1 VSAVETSTPQR
12 TLIVAN
18 LTAATPI
25 LLRAVEEEGV
35 FRRIVGTVQ
44 KEVARRFAAKPG
56 AEGYGYLSVRAAA
69 FASARVLFDLPAGA
83 FRPPPKVKSSVLEL
97 TPREPGFD
105 RARRDGA
112 LRLASLAFRWRR
124 KTLPN
129 ALSSALDRRSVE
141 RALVEMGRDPR
152 ARPEEL
158 SLDDYAELDRR
169 IRPA

>member
-1 VSAVETSTPQR
+1 VSVNR
-12 TLIVAN
+12 LNVGDCVNN
-18 LTAATPI
+18 L
-25 LLRAVEEEGV
+25 VDD
-35 FRRIVGTVQ
+35 
-44 KEVARRFAAKPG
+44 KEVGNLPRISCTLPHDGEVYA
-56 AEGYGYLSVRAAA
+56 V
-69 FASARVLFDLPAGA
+69 FDLPAGA

-105 RARRDGA
+105 RALRDGA

-129 ALSSALDRRSVE
+129 ALSSAVDRRSVE
-141 RALVEMGRDPR
+141 RALVEMVRDPR

-158 SLDDYAELDRR
+158 SLTDYAELDRR